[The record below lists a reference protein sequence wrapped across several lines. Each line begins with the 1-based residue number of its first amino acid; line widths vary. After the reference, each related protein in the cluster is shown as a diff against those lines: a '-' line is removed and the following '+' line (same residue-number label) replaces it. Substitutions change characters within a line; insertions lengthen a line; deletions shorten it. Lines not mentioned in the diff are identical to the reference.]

1 MNGKI
6 LLLSFAVSMIF
17 KSGFADVTDNPVI
30 MTIDGQDFK
39 KSEFEYIYNKNIQQ
53 QIEKKSL
60 DEYVEMFRDYKL
72 KVIEAEACGIDTTEA
87 FIKEFN
93 EYRNQ
98 LAAPYLKDAAVE
110 DSLVNEAYDRL
121 KTDVEVAHILLV
133 IDNKMPDKSED
144 AVYEKAKRI
153 VDEIRSGKSFE
164 ELAAKY
170 SEDQS
175 TAKNNGYIGFIRGF
189 MTVFPFEDA
198 AYNTATGEVSDP
210 VLSQFGYHIV
220 KVISRRPNPGEIRTA
235 HIILKVPSNATEAVK
250 QSKRDTIY
258 SIYERLKNGAE
269 FAAMAEKYSEDQ
281 ESRQRG
287 GIMPWLSAGRIIKE
301 YEDAAFALK
310 EPGDISEPFLSP
322 YGWHIVKLLDKRGV
336 KPLDELRKNILRRI
350 SRDERAD
357 IAQKTLIER
366 LKDEYGFSAD
376 GSKMEKIEMLAA
388 SFRPDDPRFI
398 EQIAGSNDVIFSIAE
413 KSYTASD
420 FANYLS
426 KHRKS
431 AATDNVEMLME
442 RMEAFIDHAILSYE
456 DSRLEEK
463 YPEFRNLINEYH
475 DGILLFDISNRMVW
489 SEASKDVKGLEKY
502 FKKHKRNYAWESP
515 KFKGY
520 AVECIN
526 DSIAGLVSKSMK
538 ALANDDSLVYKLY
551 NEFNSKNLKQVSIK
565 KGLFAYGEND
575 IIDYCIFESDK
586 KPVNESLP
594 VVFAKGKLL
603 KKGPECYTDVRGRV
617 ISDYQGVLEKEWV
630 KELNKKHDVVI
641 YDDVVATIKEQE

>member
-1 MNGKI
+1 M
-6 LLLSFAVSMIF
+6 
-17 KSGFADVTDNPVI
+17 
-30 MTIDGQDFK
+30 
-39 KSEFEYIYNKNIQQ
+39 
-53 QIEKKSL
+53 
-60 DEYVEMFRDYKL
+60 
-72 KVIEAEACGIDTTEA
+72 
-87 FIKEFN
+87 
-93 EYRNQ
+93 
-98 LAAPYLKDAAVE
+98 E

-310 EPGDISEPFLSP
+310 ESGDISEPFLSP

-398 EQIAGSNDVIFSIAE
+398 EQIAGSNDVIFSIAG

-442 RMEAFIDHAILSYE
+442 RMEAFIDYAILSYE

-526 DSIAGLVSKSMK
+526 DSIAGLVSKRMK
-538 ALANDDSLVYKLY
+538 ALANDDSLVYKIY